1 MPRSGGS
8 GLGREQWGPPRA
20 AGRCRWGSCAR
31 PARASRTR
39 PTAAPGSRR
48 QASARRMGR
57 SERERAASRRS
68 AARIPARPCARP
80 GAGFVRGTSSTE
92 MPDARRRG
100 RPARSRPVLLAAI
113 ARRQGRRSQA
123 QLGRQLG
130 EIYRRIILT
139 DPRVAPR
146 ARLAESAAVDYA
158 DVNNDGKRERLIH
171 HAAGNHGTAL
181 RVMG

>member
-1 MPRSGGS
+1 
-8 GLGREQWGPPRA
+8 
-20 AGRCRWGSCAR
+20 
-31 PARASRTR
+31 
-39 PTAAPGSRR
+39 
-48 QASARRMGR
+48 
-57 SERERAASRRS
+57 
-68 AARIPARPCARP
+68 
-80 GAGFVRGTSSTE
+80 
-92 MPDARRRG
+92 
-100 RPARSRPVLLAAI
+100 VLLAAT